1 MCIRDSIKITE
12 QHNLLKSLQNIL
24 LRNKA
29 TSTIYLFLA
38 IAGTLAN
45 AYFILVATLYLC
57 LISSAYYAGSK
68 ISGVGM
74 NVAYNWS
81 IKWALFVIS
90 LVFVGTYMQEAFI
103 VTMFTLIL
111 INTTINPVI
120 FIKTQKITS

>member
-1 MCIRDSIKITE
+1 M
-12 QHNLLKSLQNIL
+12 KSLQNIL

-29 TSTIYLFLA
+29 TSIIYLFLA

-68 ISGVGM
+68 IPGVGM

-111 INTTINPVI
+111 INTTINPAI
-120 FIKTQKITS
+120 FIKTQEITT